1 MERGSGGNS
10 PGHSLPAM
18 LLLLLPLPLLVLC
31 ANVLSCSML
40 ALQGDDTWM
49 QRLEQEQ
56 VAGAKGVAGMD
67 RRWARQLE
75 GLTALQA
82 N

>member
-1 MERGSGGNS
+1 MFLFEC
-10 PGHSLPAM
+10 LP
-18 LLLLLPLPLLVLC
+18 
-31 ANVLSCSML
+31 
-40 ALQGDDTWM
+40 LQGDDTWM

-75 GLTALQA
+75 GG
-82 N
+82 